1 MAFPDSLVFLA
12 PQAPQDLQALAE
24 TSHLNCLT
32 AMTRNPLVVACPCP
46 ALWAQ
51 LVPAVSPALL
61 VLLVLKVSKV
71 LPVSLERLGL
81 LVLWVPVVHLVHLA
95 RTEMMVKLES
105 LDVLVNVV
113 LPAPRVPVVCPELLA
128 CQA

>member
-1 MAFPDSLVFLA
+1 MAFPDSLVFLD

-24 TSHLNCLT
+24 TSHLNWHM
-32 AMTRNPLVVACPCP
+32 AMTKNPLAACPCP

-51 LVPAVSPALL
+51 LVPAVSPALP

-71 LPVSLERLGL
+71 LPVSLESLGL
-81 LVLWVPVVHLVHLA
+81 LVPWVPVVQLVHLA

-105 LDVLVNVV
+105 PDVLASVV